1 MHSDPEHRLVAAF
14 AAHARAPLDPA
25 ALLDIC
31 HALIGVQRDEHM
43 LAWAEKGLA
52 LAPGHAGFV
61 HARARALRLLG
72 EHARAAQTW
81 IDAAQTRWAPLFY
94 EARLG
99 RDLYLSGQTHQAIAV
114 LERAVHSPLPDDQ
127 PDKLRARKW
136 LAEAMLSLSDARG
149 FTHWLYRNQGDS
161 GNFRH
166 ADVPM
171 WNGQRDLRGERL
183 LVTHQMGYGDQFML
197 YGALRHWRDAGAEI
211 MVTCDA
217 AIHSVLEASLP
228 DCRVVAARRPLTVAV
243 PIEAALLP
251 DVHDFAPTQ
260 QATLL
265 HLPLLTA
272 HDTAHPDPYFP
283 AYIRAPESARA
294 NGAIWGEAMR
304 AQHRGKRLVGLFWDC
319 AQRHAQTLRSKE
331 RNWARLRSM
340 PLDALER
347 LTMNPTLGER
357 VQFVS
362 LLHPDVEMHGGTP
375 RGHVSHYAPA
385 IRTFA
390 DTTACIEQL
399 DAVVSVDAGVANLAA
414 MAGKPTAV
422 LVNPTGEWRWGKD
435 GAHSPWIRDAHVLR
449 QQTMDDWSNVIA
461 ATLDWLAQR

>member
-1 MHSDPEHRLVAAF
+1 MHADPEHRLVAAF

-31 HALIGVQRDEHM
+31 HALIGVQRDEQM

-81 IDAAQTRWAPLFY
+81 IDAAQTSWSPLFY

-99 RDLYLSGQTHQAIAV
+99 RDLYLSGETHQAIAI
-114 LERAVHSPLPDDQ
+114 LERAVNSALPDDN

-136 LAEAMLSLSDARG
+136 LAEALLSLGDARG

-161 GNFRH
+161 GNTRH

-171 WNGQRDLRGERL
+171 WNGQRDLRGERV

-217 AIHSVLEASLP
+217 PIHSVLEASLP
-228 DCRVVAARRPLTVAV
+228 DCRVVAARRPLAV
-243 PIEAALLP
+243 CAPIEASLLP
-251 DVHDFAPTQ
+251 DVHDFAPTL

-272 HDTAHPDPYFP
+272 HDTPRPDPYFP
-283 AYIRAPESARA
+283 AYIRAPESARE
-294 NGAIWGEAMR
+294 NGAAWSQAMR
-304 AQHRGKRLVGLFWDC
+304 AQHRGKLLVGVFWDC
-319 AQRHAQTLRSKE
+319 AQRHSQTLRSKE

-347 LTMNPTLGER
+347 LTTNPALGER

-362 LLHPDVEMHGGTP
+362 LLHPGVEMHGGTP
-375 RGHVSHYAPA
+375 RGHFSHYAPA
-385 IRTFA
+385 IGTFA

-414 MAGKPTAV
+414 MTGKPTAV

-435 GAHSPWIRDAHVLR
+435 GTHSPWIRDAHVLR
-449 QQTMDDWSNVIA
+449 QQTMGDWSNVIA
-461 ATLDWLAQR
+461 ATLDWLMHR